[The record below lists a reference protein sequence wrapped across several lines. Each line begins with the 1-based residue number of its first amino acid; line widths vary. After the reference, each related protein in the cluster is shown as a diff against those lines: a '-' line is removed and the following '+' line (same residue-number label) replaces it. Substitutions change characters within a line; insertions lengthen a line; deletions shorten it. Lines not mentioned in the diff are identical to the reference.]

1 MSANVFPLPP
11 PGKFALLFPVFI
23 GLLMPLAM
31 LGLALAVGVPRA
43 AWPGV
48 AAGIMVLPPVAW
60 AIAASIRNRLV
71 EVLPEGLRVR
81 RWPRA
86 KIGAYAGFDL
96 AGARI
101 VDLDREPAM
110 RPTFKLAG
118 TWLPGF
124 RSGWFWL
131 RDRRRAYVLLT
142 TARRVLF
149 LPRHDGSAWLL
160 GVERPDALLAALRAR
175 G

>member
-1 MSANVFPLPP
+1 MSPNVFPLPP
-11 PGKFALLFPVFI
+11 PGKLAVLFPVFI
-23 GLLMPLAM
+23 GLGIPLAM
-31 LGLALAVGVPRA
+31 LGIALAVGVPRA

-48 AAGIMVLPPVAW
+48 AAGIMVLPVVAW
-60 AIAASIRNRLV
+60 TVAASIRNRLV

-81 RWPRA
+81 RWPRP
-86 KIGAYAGFDL
+86 KVGALGEFDL
-96 AGARI
+96 PRARV
-101 VDLDREPAM
+101 VDLDGEPAM

-142 TARRVLF
+142 TARRALF

-160 GVERPDALLAALRAR
+160 GVERPDALLAALRAH

>member
-11 PGKFALLFPVFI
+11 PGKFSLLFPVFI

-86 KIGAYAGFDL
+86 KIGAYAEFDL

-101 VDLDREPAM
+101 VDLDREPAL

-142 TARRVLF
+142 TGRRALF
-149 LPRHDGSAWLL
+149 LPRHDDSAWLL